1 MWPSRFP
8 SLPSSHCFFCPATGH
23 SYTSCWPVGLWKA
36 KNPINTNTNTI
47 EYTYYLQIQTQIQTN
62 KQTHRFFCPATG
74 HSIGRL
80 CYWKAIRKKKADAKT
95 SSLIPPEYTK
105 SGPLQ
110 SIFVQ
115 FWILISYF
123 KSSFLFVLSMCPCR
137 GVGRMPIT
145 DCTKK
150 CRRDLKYYSEGK
162 SHDRNNG
169 AYSIL
174 STKLEWD
181 FQQIWCHFWSVPL
194 TIALEQ
200 LMIKMLANCLQRRHV
215 LL

>member
-1 MWPSRFP
+1 MTFQVSIASIVTV
-8 SLPSSHCFFCPATGH
+8 SLARQPDIPIRA
-23 SYTSCWPVGLWKA
+23 VGQLACGRQKIL
-36 KNPINTNTNTI
+36 INTNK
-47 EYTYYLQIQTQIQTN
+47 YKYYLQIQTQIQTN

-115 FWILISYF
+115 FWIFISYF

-137 GVGRMPIT
+137 SVGRMPIT

-150 CRRDLKYYSEGK
+150 CRGDLKYYTAGK
-162 SHDRNNG
+162 SHDRING
-169 AYSIL
+169 TYSIL
-174 STKLEWD
+174 STKLLVR
-181 FQQIWCHFWSVPL
+181 FSAKLVPFL
-194 TIALEQ
+194 ICTVNQSFGATH
-200 LMIKMLANCLQRRHV
+200 N
-215 LL
+215 

>member
-23 SYTSCWPVGLWKA
+23 SYVRAVGQMACGWQKIL
-36 KNPINTNTNTI
+36 INTNTNTKQ
-47 EYTYYLQIQTQIQTN
+47 YKYYLQIQTQIQTN

-110 SIFVQ
+110 SIIVQ
-115 FWILISYF
+115 FWFWYMCRRKAHF
-123 KSSFLFVLSMCPCR
+123 FLFCQCVLAAVLAGCQLR
-137 GVGRMPIT
+137 IAQRNVGET
-145 DCTKK
+145 
-150 CRRDLKYYSEGK
+150 
-162 SHDRNNG
+162 
-169 AYSIL
+169 
-174 STKLEWD
+174 
-181 FQQIWCHFWSVPL
+181 
-194 TIALEQ
+194 
-200 LMIKMLANCLQRRHV
+200 
-215 LL
+215 